1 MQKVINVLAVLSFL
15 GLTSIL
21 ATSGYVYWRRD
32 AIREQVTENITK
44 AATEAIADV
53 LPGMLDAAMPELPNV
68 TGSVVPD
75 STALSAPTVS
85 KPTLSGPF

>member
-1 MQKVINVLAVLSFL
+1 MQRVINVLAILSFL
-15 GLTSIL
+15 GLSSIL

-32 AIREQVTENITK
+32 AIAEQVTENITQ

-68 TGSVVPD
+68 TGGAIP
-75 STALSAPTVS
+75 
-85 KPTLSGPF
+85 SGGGLPKF

>member
-1 MQKVINVLAVLSFL
+1 MQKVINVLAILSFL
-15 GLTSIL
+15 GLSSIL

-32 AIREQVTENITK
+32 AIAEQVTENITQ

-68 TGSVVPD
+68 TSGAVPVGEGKGGSVPGMR
-75 STALSAPTVS
+75 LP
-85 KPTLSGPF
+85 

>member
-1 MQKVINVLAVLSFL
+1 MQKVINVLAILSFL
-15 GLTSIL
+15 GLSSIL

-32 AIREQVTENITK
+32 AIAEQVTENITR

-68 TGSVVPD
+68 TGGAVPVGEGKGGSVPGMR
-75 STALSAPTVS
+75 LP
-85 KPTLSGPF
+85 

>member
-1 MQKVINVLAVLSFL
+1 MQKVINVLAILSFL
-15 GLTSIL
+15 GLSSIL

-32 AIREQVTENITK
+32 AIAEQVTENITQ

-68 TGSVVPD
+68 TGSAVPVGEGKGG
-75 STALSAPTVS
+75 SVPGMRLP
-85 KPTLSGPF
+85 

>member
-1 MQKVINVLAVLSFL
+1 MQKVINVLAILSFL
-15 GLTSIL
+15 GLSSIL

-32 AIREQVTENITK
+32 AIAEQVTENITR

-68 TGSVVPD
+68 TGSAVPVGEGKGGFVPGMR
-75 STALSAPTVS
+75 LP
-85 KPTLSGPF
+85 

>member
-32 AIREQVTENITK
+32 AIAEQVTENITN

-53 LPGMLDAAMPELPNV
+53 LPGMLDAAMPELPAA
-68 TGSVVPD
+68 TGGAIP
-75 STALSAPTVS
+75 STTGL
-85 KPTLSGPF
+85 PF

>member
-15 GLTSIL
+15 GLSSIL

-32 AIREQVTENITK
+32 AIAEQVTENITQ

-68 TGSVVPD
+68 TGSAVPVGEGKGG
-75 STALSAPTVS
+75 SVPGMRLP
-85 KPTLSGPF
+85 

>member
-1 MQKVINVLAVLSFL
+1 MQKVINVLAILSFL
-15 GLTSIL
+15 GLSSIL

-32 AIREQVTENITK
+32 TIAEQVTENITQ

-68 TGSVVPD
+68 TGGAVPVGEGKGGSVPGMR
-75 STALSAPTVS
+75 LP
-85 KPTLSGPF
+85 

>member
-1 MQKVINVLAVLSFL
+1 MQKVINELAILPFL
-15 GLTSIL
+15 GLSSIL

-32 AIREQVTENITK
+32 AIAEQVTENITQ

-68 TGSVVPD
+68 TGGAVPMGEGKGGSVPGMR
-75 STALSAPTVS
+75 LP
-85 KPTLSGPF
+85 

>member
-1 MQKVINVLAVLSFL
+1 MQKVINVLSILSFL
-15 GLTSIL
+15 GLSSIL

-32 AIREQVTENITK
+32 AIAEQVTENITR

-68 TGSVVPD
+68 TGGAVPVGEGKGGSVPGMR
-75 STALSAPTVS
+75 LP
-85 KPTLSGPF
+85 

>member
-1 MQKVINVLAVLSFL
+1 MQKVINVLAILSFL
-15 GLTSIL
+15 GLSSIL

-32 AIREQVTENITK
+32 AIAEQVTENITQ

-68 TGSVVPD
+68 TGGAVPVGEGKGGSVPGMR
-75 STALSAPTVS
+75 LP
-85 KPTLSGPF
+85 

>member
-1 MQKVINVLAVLSFL
+1 MQKVINVLAILSFL
-15 GLTSIL
+15 GLSSIL

-32 AIREQVTENITK
+32 AIAEQVTENITQ

-68 TGSVVPD
+68 TGGAVPMGEGKGGSVPGMR
-75 STALSAPTVS
+75 LP
-85 KPTLSGPF
+85 